1 MPLRLILGC
10 LLSAGIALAPAAQ
23 AADHACAADAVARAK
38 KLLRFHAEG
47 VQADT
52 IGDATR
58 TKLVA
63 PVRALKGNGQFDV
76 LEVTSHIY
84 KAEYR
89 MRFIYMRAKDASC
102 TLMGQEILE
111 ASNPY

>member
-1 MPLRLILGC
+1 MPSRLTFGIALVAC
-10 LLSAGIALAPAAQ
+10 LLSASAAR
-23 AADHACAADAVARAK
+23 AAEHACAADAVARAK

-47 VQADT
+47 VQADM
-52 IGDATR
+52 IGDGTAA
-58 TKLVA
+58 KVIA
-63 PVRALKGNGQFDV
+63 PVRTLKGNGLLDV

-84 KAEYR
+84 KADYR

-102 TLMGQEILE
+102 TLLGQEILE